1 MKSNRLKNFKV
12 GQTVVYRMPKS
23 STSPGQRAI
32 NVRPSTAGES
42 YAYEVE
48 KYWVVSKIIDD
59 THVELSTR
67 TGKRHVISIDD
78 RRLRFAS
85 WIERTFN
92 ADRFPNLDLI
102 ADSSADS
109 LV

>member
-1 MKSNRLKNFKV
+1 MRNNRLKNLKV

-32 NVRPSTAGES
+32 NVRPSSAGES

-48 KYWVVSKIIDD
+48 KYWVVSKIIDEKF
-59 THVELSTR
+59 VELTTR

-78 RRLRFAS
+78 RRLRLAS
-85 WIERTFN
+85 WIERTFS
-92 ADRFPNLDLI
+92 ADRFPNLNLI
-102 ADSSADS
+102 SDSSVDS

>member
-1 MKSNRLKNFKV
+1 MRSNWRRNFKV

-48 KYWVVSKIIDD
+48 KYWVVSKIVDED
-59 THVELSTR
+59 HVELVTR
-67 TGKRHVISIDD
+67 TGKRHVISVDD
-78 RRLRFAS
+78 NRLRLAS
-85 WIERTFN
+85 WIERTFSG
-92 ADRFPNLDLI
+92 DRFPKLDMLT
-102 ADSSADS
+102 DGSLDS